1 MKFSHS
7 DNQLVDDDDDTRYI
21 ECALDECGSDGT
33 LDVSPALILTV

>member
-21 ECALDECGSDGT
+21 ECALDECGSDVT
-33 LDVSPALILTV
+33 LDVINF